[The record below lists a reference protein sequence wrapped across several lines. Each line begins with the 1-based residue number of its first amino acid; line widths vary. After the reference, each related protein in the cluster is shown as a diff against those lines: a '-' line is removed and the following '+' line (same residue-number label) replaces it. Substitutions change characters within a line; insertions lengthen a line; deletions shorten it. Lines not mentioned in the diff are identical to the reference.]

1 MKKEPAMSPQ
11 RFLSISL
18 HVAAECPCCRYIVEW
33 LRYHLLY
40 GVQHFYLLSN
50 ECDEA
55 AHVRTMN
62 LLAPVRARARSWA
75 VDSCDW
81 SLCEGRTTK
90 RMHRWSGAVG

>member
-1 MKKEPAMSPQ
+1 M
-11 RFLSISL
+11 
-18 HVAAECPCCRYIVEW
+18 EW

-62 LLAPVRARARSWA
+62 LLAPVRARYVLMGCGFMWL
-75 VDSCDW
+75 VP
-81 SLCEGRTTK
+81 
-90 RMHRWSGAVG
+90 